1 MDIFFDVE
9 SLRSGDDWENALW
22 HEIDKRDV
30 LFLCWSKSARDS
42 QWVDAEWRYAL
53 KQKGPEC
60 IEPVPIDPPGVCPP
74 PKELSKKH
82 FNDKLLYV
90 INSEYLSGGKA
101 LTLEMD
107 DATARQLKMRL
118 ESLF

>member
-53 KQKGPEC
+53 KQKGSDC
-60 IEPVPIDPPGVCPP
+60 IEPVPIDPPSICPP
-74 PKELSKKH
+74 PEELRKKH
-82 FNDKLLYV
+82 FNDKLLYI
-90 INSEYLSGGKA
+90 INSEALLGSRSLS
-101 LTLEMD
+101 LEMD
-107 DATARQLKMRL
+107 DDTARRLKMRL